1 MTLYHY
7 TNLNSFLKIWRYKH
21 LLFSTSH
28 KRTNND
34 IFEKQKYIT
43 IAGDALSVN
52 RKHLES
58 FWASIDNYKQ
68 ISLTMDYRDCQGCLS
83 PMMWGQ
89 YADNGNGVCIEL
101 DYDKMMHPKDTIWA
115 HRIVYKKLHPQVTI
129 EAETIKERSLHDE
142 FIIKNRDVI
151 FFKKHK
157 HWRNENEF
165 RLVSKD
171 CPYVDIS
178 NAIVAIYVNN
188 FNSHTAY
195 VVRKVVADD
204 HKVKYL
210 NAIPIDGD
218 MTLIP
223 VSFK

>member
-7 TNLNSFLKIWRYKH
+7 TNLDCFLKIWENKH

-43 IAGDALSVN
+43 IMGDPLSVN
-52 RKHLES
+52 ATHRKS
-58 FWASIDNYKQ
+58 FWKSIDKYKQ
-68 ISLTMDYRDCQGCLS
+68 ISLTMDYKDCLGCLS

-89 YADNGNGVCIEL
+89 YADNGDGVCIEL
-101 DYDKMMHPKDTIWA
+101 DYDKLIYSKGVIWA
-115 HRIVYKKLHPQVTI
+115 KRIVYKRQHPEVTVD
-129 EAETIKERSLHDE
+129 AETIKNAATHDN
-142 FIIKNRDVI
+142 FISKNRNLI
-151 FFKKHK
+151 FFNKHN

-171 CPYVDIS
+171 CSYIDIS
-178 NAIVAIYVNN
+178 DAVVAVYVNN
-188 FNSHTAY
+188 SNSHTAY
-195 VVRKVVADD
+195 VVRKIVSDD

-210 NAIPIDGD
+210 NSIPINGN

-223 VSFK
+223 ASFK

>member
-7 TNLNSFLKIWRYKH
+7 TNLDSFLKIWRYKH
-21 LLFSTSH
+21 LQFSTSH

-43 IAGDALSVN
+43 IIGDALSVN
-52 RKHLES
+52 EKHRNA
-58 FWASIDNYKQ
+58 FWTNIDKYKQ
-68 ISLTMDYRDCQGCLS
+68 ISLTMDYRDCRGCLS

-101 DYDKMMHPKDTIWA
+101 DYDKLTHPKGKIWA
-115 HRIVYKKLHPQVTI
+115 KKIVYKQRHPEVKI
-129 EAETIKERSLHDE
+129 DSETMKDSSLHDV
-142 FIIKNRDVI
+142 FIVKNRNVL
-151 FFKKHK
+151 FFNKQK

-165 RLVSKD
+165 RLVSKE

-178 NAIVAIYVNN
+178 NDVVAIYVNN

-195 VVRKVVADD
+195 VVRKMVADD
-204 HKVKYL
+204 YKVKYL
-210 NAIPIDGD
+210 NAIPIDGN

>member
-1 MTLYHY
+1 MNLYHY
-7 TNLNSFLKIWRYKH
+7 TNLDSFLKIWRYKH
-21 LLFSTSH
+21 LLFSASH

-43 IAGDALSVN
+43 ITNDAFSVKEKQLN
-52 RKHLES
+52 V
-58 FWASIDNYKQ
+58 FWASINNYKQ
-68 ISLTMDYRDCQGCLS
+68 ISLTMDYRDCRGCLS

-101 DYDKMMHPKDTIWA
+101 DYDKLAYPKGKIWA
-115 HRIVYKKLHPQVTI
+115 KKIVYKRRHPEVKIDSDTM
-129 EAETIKERSLHDE
+129 KDCSLHDV
-142 FIIKNRDVI
+142 FIIKNRNVL
-151 FFKKHK
+151 FFNKQK
-157 HWRNENEF
+157 HWHNENEF
-165 RLVSKD
+165 RLVSKE

-178 NAIVAIYVNN
+178 NAIVAVYVNN
-188 FNSHTAY
+188 FSSHTAY

-210 NAIPIDGD
+210 NAIPIDGE

-223 VSFK
+223 TSFK